1 MHRVVSSRRHRF
13 SVRIGGQK
21 VPRTRA
27 VVITRAVF
35 ENEKTAILQMML
47 EGKVALVFIK
57 DGMKVTSTFD
67 GKYVLTRA
75 DGAVKM
81 LEKGEYPEHFQMEVP
96 EPVEE
101 EKIFPEDG
109 STVEIIAEQEAEKA
123 EEPTAAEVFEE
134 SIFEDEEPGLSDMPI
149 EDVIDAKPVMV
160 PAEEVEAA
168 IEEEGGMDALLE
180 KVNEEEPAE
189 PHPGIV
195 DYVEPEEEPEEEPAA
210 EPALEEEPLPEPE
223 EIQEEEPEPEVEE
236 DPEPEPEKKPKR
248 TRCAHP
254 KCRKLAKPGESFCT
268 KHAKEK

>member
-195 DYVEPEEEPEEEPAA
+195 DYVEPEEVEPAA
-210 EPALEEEPLPEPE
+210 EPEL
-223 EIQEEEPEPEVEE
+223 EEEPEPEVEE